1 MPLPV
6 PLVFGT
12 VKGKMLNLI
21 AVVAKERIPCP
32 KAPAGTEKTKLLRVV
47 FAESFKLTVVGI
59 FVRPKT
65 FPVAAKGEP
74 RSMCHRVRRPRPVHR
89 PHLGYPPHPR
99 PAPAQAPAV
108 ST

>member
-65 FPVAAKGEP
+65 FPVVAKGKAKRNP
-74 RSMCHRVRRPRPVHR
+74 QLRPRPAFR
-89 PHLGYPPHPR
+89 LAPRRR